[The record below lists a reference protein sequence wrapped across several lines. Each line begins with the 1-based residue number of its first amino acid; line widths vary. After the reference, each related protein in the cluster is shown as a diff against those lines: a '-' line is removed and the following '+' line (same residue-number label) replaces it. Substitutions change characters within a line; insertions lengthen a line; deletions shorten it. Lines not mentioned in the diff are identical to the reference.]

1 MSLRTTRFHRA
12 LPTGRR
18 WRRPAAGTGPARTV
32 LRACG
37 LLLMGAF
44 LVTPAGASGQTAV
57 EGPKVVLGSVPF
69 TLTVHGADDLSSMVE
84 VRSADGTL
92 IASGTVGARQI
103 REFRNVVVH
112 SQTELPLE
120 VRVGGTV
127 HTVTSPYAPAWFSIL
142 PPLVAIVLA
151 LVFKEVITALLAG
164 IWLGALAVAG
174 YNPVQATWRV
184 IDQYVVPALGDTDG
198 GHTQI
203 VVFSL
208 LLGGMVGMISKNG
221 GTLGV
226 VRAVAPLARNRR
238 RGKLATAA
246 AGLAI
251 FFDDYA
257 NTLVVGNTM
266 RPITD
271 RLKVSREKLAY
282 LVDSTAAPVAALVP
296 VSTWVGYEISLI
308 GSGLTAAAGTTT
320 GAEAAFLGGLSP
332 YTVFIQTIPYLF
344 YPILAMA
351 FVFLTSY
358 MNRDFGPMARA
369 EKRAAAGRGLFREG
383 ARPATDT
390 SASFVNAKE
399 GAPERWWNAGLP
411 VFTVVTV
418 VLGGLYVSGRAAVG
432 AADPAGG
439 GLSPDATGIFHHLR
453 DTFGAAD
460 PFNPLLWGSLA
471 GCLVAAALSLG
482 QRVLSVHECVDA
494 WLGGVKAGAHNR
506 GRTFNSSLRNPDRE
520 ERAEDE
526 SVAGQQRQPARKMKP
541 HQPGFA
547 RRQRFGS
554 ENAHP
559 GRQLA
564 CPHIDGVRPSAGHFM
579 VQHAQHCQRRIEPIG
594 QMPLPSSYEHI
605 AAGDVLMAHS
615 RQVDRHP
622 IAWSDLGSLAVV
634 ALQGPH
640 PDRGA
645 FGSQVQ
651 FVVHP
656 DLPAPQRTGDD
667 CSRSPGGEG
676 PINPQP
682 WSSVVDRRR
691 SPVHQIIQSCS
702 QLNEPQSIHHVG
714 FHHRSAGQERVF
726 HSLLHL

>member
-12 LPTGRR
+12 LPTGRCR
-18 WRRPAAGTGPARTV
+18 RRPAAGTGPARTV
-32 LRACG
+32 QRACG
-37 LLLMGAF
+37 LLLMGAL
-44 LVTPAGASGQTAV
+44 LVTPVGASAQTAV
-57 EGPKVVLGSVPF
+57 EGPKVMLGSVPF

-92 IASGTVGARQI
+92 IASGTVGARQV

-112 SQTELPLE
+112 SRTELPLE

-142 PPLVAIVLA
+142 PPLIAIVLA

-439 GLSPDATGIFHHLR
+439 GVSPDATGIFHHLR

-494 WLGGVKAGAHNR
+494 WLGGVKAMMIAMAILTLAWSLGAVTQDVGTAGYLSQLLGGNLPLYLLPALVFVTS
-506 GRTFNSSLRNPDRE
+506 GAMAFATGTSWTTMAILIPLVIPLTVSL
-520 ERAEDE
+520 
-526 SVAGQQRQPARKMKP
+526 AGGT
-541 HQPGFA
+541 GFA
-547 RRQRFGS
+547 DGS
-554 ENAHP
+554 VYGILLGTTSSVLAGAIWGDHCSP
-559 GRQLA
+559 ISDTTVLSSTAAACDHVDHVRTQLPYA
-564 CPHIDGVRPSAGHFM
+564 LLVGGVGLA
-579 VQHAQHCQRRIEPIG
+579 
-594 QMPLPSSYEHI
+594 
-605 AAGDVLMAHS
+605 
-615 RQVDRHP
+615 
-622 IAWSDLGSLAVV
+622 LGSVGT
-634 ALQGPH
+634 ALGLPTWI
-640 PDRGA
+640 A
-645 FGSQVQ
+645 
-651 FVVHP
+651 
-656 DLPAPQRTGDD
+656 LPAGVA
-667 CSRSPGGEG
+667 
-676 PINPQP
+676 ILA
-682 WSSVVDRRR
+682 
-691 SPVHQIIQSCS
+691 I
-702 QLNEPQSIHHVG
+702 LL
-714 FHHRSAGQERVF
+714 RVF
-726 HSLLHL
+726 GTPVPEIGSGAAAENTP